1 MNELTDV
8 VESLTTKLGNISIKG
23 NNLDTSISVKKNSDI
38 DEKYLT
44 FNANVRDDNRDK
56 TNLNIDEI
64 NFVNSATART
74 RYVQNLKID
83 DLLESNFNSIIKNN
97 PASDRIIG
105 NLTKNN
111 NDFKFKIEELENFAL
126 RI

>member
-8 VESLTTKLGNISIKG
+8 VESLTTKLGNISIKCY
-23 NNLDTSISVKKNSDI
+23 NLDTSISVKKNSDI

>member
-74 RYVQNLKID
+74 YVQNLKIH

-111 NDFKFKIEELENFAL
+111 NDFKFKIEE
-126 RI
+126 